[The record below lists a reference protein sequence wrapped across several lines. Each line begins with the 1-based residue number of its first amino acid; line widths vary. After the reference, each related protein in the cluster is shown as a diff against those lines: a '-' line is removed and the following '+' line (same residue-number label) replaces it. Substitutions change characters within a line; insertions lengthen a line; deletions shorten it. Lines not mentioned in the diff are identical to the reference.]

1 MLGGEL
7 MDFFLPVSKLETLKQ
22 LLPPSQDTNI
32 SVALEIHLHV
42 KHCKS
47 MNCFISLNVQADLP

>member
-22 LLPPSQDTNI
+22 LLPPRQDTNI
-32 SVALEIHLHV
+32 SVALEICNQSSASFACETLQ
-42 KHCKS
+42 KYEL
-47 MNCFISLNVQADLP
+47 FY